1 MTKITDHTAPDL
13 KTDNVVDCGV
23 VCSKLETCSGL
34 VYEKESKA
42 CTRMKKV
49 ERREPCYEN

>member
-1 MTKITDHTAPDL
+1 MTKITDHTAADL
-13 KTDNVVDCGV
+13 KTSSVVECGV

-49 ERREPCYEN
+49 ERREP